1 MIDGFGASLPSS
13 PAAVSVPPSSPAVG
27 SSATANPPARL
38 SGDLAGQC
46 ALITGAREGIGLA
59 CAEALGLRG
68 ARVLLGGR
76 AAARLAPAVEALRA
90 RGIDAAAFVA
100 DVTDTD
106 ALNEAF
112 AAAAADGDVP
122 RILVNNVGV
131 RDRRGVATLDTAS
144 FGALIGADLV
154 AVYDVIRHF
163 LSGHVEPAGASASG
177 AAGSASAA
185 GASADGPGVPARGG
199 SIVNISSVAAQR
211 GRAGDV
217 GYAAAKAGIE
227 GMTRSLA
234 TELGP
239 LGYRVNAVAPGTVD
253 TPSNAALMTDPRMSE
268 VVRTRTALQRWG
280 RPSEIAEAVSFLA
293 GPQASYITGQSRVV
307 DCGLSTLF

>member
-13 PAAVSVPPSSPAVG
+13 PAAVSVPPTSPAAG
-27 SSATANPPARL
+27 SSATADPSAYL

-76 AAARLAPAVEALRA
+76 SAARLAPAVEALRA

-100 DVTDTD
+100 DVTDPD
-106 ALNEAF
+106 ALTEAF
-112 AAAAADGDVP
+112 AAAAAHGDVP

-163 LSGHVEPAGASASG
+163 LARHVDPAGASPG
-177 AAGSASAA
+177 AAGSASGA
-185 GASADGPGVPARGG
+185 GGSAEGPSVPERGG

-239 LGYRVNAVAPGTVD
+239 LGYRVNVVAPGTVD

-293 GPQASYITGQSRVV
+293 GPQASYITGQSLVV
-307 DCGLSTLF
+307 DGGLSTLF